1 MRMKRNNQLEL
12 DFQPS
17 NLKVTNEYYERYE
30 RISAILD
37 SRPEIVGLI
46 HKDLKKILKSTKRN
60 GPGRKCAVA
69 SETVLRIII
78 CQSIENESYRRIVV
92 RIDDSYF
99 LRRFVRIYNG
109 GRIDYTTLCTL
120 KNAIR
125 PETWKRVNDL
135 LTETAVNEELI
146 SGDRL
151 RIDTTAVETH
161 IHWPTDSSLLWDTY
175 RVLSRLVN
183 TAREIDPEA
192 AFDKR
197 LQAKRV
203 KKLHSTI
210 ARRSG
215 KKGIVSKAAKSLY
228 EPLISHVERILE
240 WVPSICE
247 NLRASLDSNVYAL
260 MDAILIEGVIDQIEH
275 FRELG
280 LKVVDQARRR
290 VFGGEKVPND
300 EKIFSVFEPHTELL
314 KRGKAGKP
322 IEFGHMISIQQ
333 VEGKFITDYK
343 VFARKPADP
352 SLVDLALAS
361 HRKHFGDNP
370 VEFSA
375 DKGFYESMEKLEAL
389 EADIEVVSI
398 AKKGSRTTEET
409 LREHSEAFR
418 SAQKF
423 RAGVEGSI
431 SFLKR
436 CLGLWRCMNKG
447 WEHFVATV
455 GATVFTHNLL
465 VLARGYG

>member
-1 MRMKRNNQLEL
+1 MGAL
-12 DFQPS
+12 
-17 NLKVTNEYYERYE
+17 
-30 RISAILD
+30 
-37 SRPEIVGLI
+37 
-46 HKDLKKILKSTKRN
+46 
-60 GPGRKCAVA
+60 
-69 SETVLRIII
+69 VL
-78 CQSIENESYRRIVV
+78 
-92 RIDDSYF
+92 
-99 LRRFVRIYNG
+99 
-109 GRIDYTTLCTL
+109 
-120 KNAIR
+120 
-125 PETWKRVNDL
+125 
-135 LTETAVNEELI
+135 
-146 SGDRL
+146 
-151 RIDTTAVETH
+151 
-161 IHWPTDSSLLWDTY
+161 
-175 RVLSRLVN
+175 
-183 TAREIDPEA
+183 
-192 AFDKR
+192 
-197 LQAKRV
+197 
-203 KKLHSTI
+203 
-210 ARRSG
+210 
-215 KKGIVSKAAKSLY
+215 
-228 EPLISHVERILE
+228 
-240 WVPSICE
+240 
-247 NLRASLDSNVYAL
+247 
-260 MDAILIEGVIDQIEH
+260 EGVIDQIEH
-275 FRELG
+275 FQKLG

-300 EKIFSVFEPHTELL
+300 EKLFRIFEPHTELL

-409 LREHSEAFR
+409 LREHSESFR

-465 VLARGYG
+465 VFKLRLRLRFLDRNVVERRSEALGSQSGFGSSSSHRTKNASRTLLPNSN